1 VLSIGEHILEAEILT
16 QQKKYDKAI
25 QLLSKAVEIEDNLL
39 YQEPPDWYHPSR
51 QILGNVLLEA
61 GKPVEAEKKFREDL
75 NQYRNNGWSL
85 YGLFKSLEAQGK
97 VKEAQ
102 TVKQQ
107 YEVAFAKADI
117 NLATSKF

>member
-1 VLSIGEHILEAEILT
+1 
-16 QQKKYDKAI
+16 
-25 QLLSKAVEIEDNLL
+25 
-39 YQEPPDWYHPSR
+39 
-51 QILGNVLLEA
+51 LEA

-97 VKEAQ
+97 VNEAQ
-102 TVKQQ
+102 AVKQQ

-117 NLATSKF
+117 NLANSKF